1 MIIHTYE
8 KGERGR
14 ACDEFARK
22 SAWLTRYREVFILPI
37 PTTRDGILLKDTDI
51 TLSETVGRV
60 EKGDLVICYGL
71 ADRFKEE
78 IRGRGADVY
87 DAGSDEGFLEAN
99 AHLTAI
105 CTLGVLL
112 TTEQRA
118 PEDLN
123 FGIVGYGRIGKSL
136 ARLLLF
142 LGADVAVYTTR
153 EKTRLELCECGIKAY
168 ASGAGVRGIDILINT
183 APAVIFSTESEGI
196 SEARIIDLASGNNF
210 PGITG
215 VEAYPSI
222 PAKMFP
228 KTAGRL
234 LLDCAER
241 WLGI

>member
-1 MIIHTYE
+1 M
-8 KGERGR
+8 
-14 ACDEFARK
+14 
-22 SAWLTRYREVFILPI
+22 
-37 PTTRDGILLKDTDI
+37 
-51 TLSETVGRV
+51 
-60 EKGDLVICYGL
+60 
-71 ADRFKEE
+71 
-78 IRGRGADVY
+78 
-87 DAGSDEGFLEAN
+87 
-99 AHLTAI
+99 
-105 CTLGVLL
+105 
-112 TTEQRA
+112 
-118 PEDLN
+118 
-123 FGIVGYGRIGKSL
+123 

>member
-22 SAWLTRYREVFILPI
+22 SAWLTRYSEVFILPI
-37 PTTRDGILLKDTDI
+37 PTTRDGVLLKDTDI
-51 TLSETVGRV
+51 TLSETAGRV
-60 EKGDLVICYGL
+60 KKGDLVICYGL
-71 ADRFKEE
+71 ADRFKDEM
-78 IRGRGADVY
+78 RGRGAEVY
-87 DAGSDEGFLEAN
+87 DAGCDEGFLEAN
-99 AHLTAI
+99 ARLTAI

-112 TTEQRA
+112 TTENRA
-118 PEDLN
+118 PEDLT

-136 ARLLLF
+136 VRLLLF

-153 EKTRLELCECGIKAY
+153 EKTRLELSECGIKAY
-168 ASGAGVRGIDILINT
+168 ASGTLVGGTDILINT
-183 APAVIFSTESEGI
+183 APAVIFNTESEGI
-196 SEARIIDLASGNNF
+196 AGVRIIDLASGNNF
-210 PGITG
+210 PGVSG

-228 KTAGRL
+228 RTAGRL

-241 WLGI
+241 QLGV